1 MVLPVSQQVVELD
14 SWEPSPLLCFTHPLL
29 PLAIFLQALC
39 NLTFLP
45 DFIDGE
51 TELQTA
57 EGFYSWMFMAG
68 LGGKPRLLETCP
80 LSIPQFPS
88 KPSETR
94 GVPEAGDSIPPDR
107 RMGIGCCF

>member
-1 MVLPVSQQVVELD
+1 MVVLPVSQQVAELD
-14 SWEPSPLLCFTHPLL
+14 SWEPSPLLCFTYPL
-29 PLAIFLQALC
+29 PLAIFLQALY
-39 NLTFLP
+39 NLTFFP
-45 DFIDGE
+45 DFVGGE

-57 EGFYSWMFMAG
+57 EGFYSWVFMAG
-68 LGGKPRLLETCP
+68 LDGKPRLLETCP

-94 GVPEAGDSIPPDR
+94 GVPEAGHSIPPCR

>member
-1 MVLPVSQQVVELD
+1 MVLRVSQQVAELD
-14 SWEPSPLLCFTHPLL
+14 SREPSPLLCSTHPL
-29 PLAIFLQALC
+29 PLAIFLQALY

-51 TELQTA
+51 TELQTG
-57 EGFYSWMFMAG
+57 EGFYSWVFMAG
-68 LGGKPRLLETCP
+68 LDRKPRLLETCP

-94 GVPEAGDSIPPDR
+94 GVPEAGDSIPPGR